1 MLTLRYYKKLVTV
14 TIGNHTIKAEAKKI
28 SQEHL
33 LLETETRIFFLQRP
47 IFFSKIA
54 DLEALNFI

>member
-14 TIGNHTIKAEAKKI
+14 TIGTHTIKAEAKKNQ

-33 LLETETRIFFLQRP
+33 LLETETRIFSKPNFL
-47 IFFSKIA
+47 
-54 DLEALNFI
+54 